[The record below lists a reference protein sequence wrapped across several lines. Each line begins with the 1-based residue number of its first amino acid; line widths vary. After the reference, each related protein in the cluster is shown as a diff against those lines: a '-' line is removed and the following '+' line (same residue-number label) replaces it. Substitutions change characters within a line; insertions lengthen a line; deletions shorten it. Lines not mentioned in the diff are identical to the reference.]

1 VSLLSSSL
9 TIIHFFIAELAE
21 LEIDRDNVVLVR
33 ELGEGQ
39 FGKVLEAQVTGLPGA
54 ENTSVT
60 AAVKFLN
67 SGSNA
72 ADRALFAEEAVRM
85 KPLEHE
91 HVVALLGVC
100 FSSEPAFIVLEYMP
114 KGDLKNFLRNCRPT
128 DEHGHLLG
136 PWLQIEMSR
145 QICSGLSYL
154 HEMNYVHRDIA
165 ARNVLIDG
173 NDVLK
178 ISDFGMHSE

>member
-1 VSLLSSSL
+1 MCSLCDIDFLD
-9 TIIHFFIAELAE
+9 ELEE
-21 LEIDRDNVVLVR
+21 LEINRENVVLIR

-39 FGKVLEAQVTGLPGA
+39 FGKVLEASISGIPGTDGRA
-54 ENTSVT
+54 ITT
-60 AAVKFLN
+60 AVKFLN

-72 ADRALFAEEAVRM
+72 ADRASFAEEAVRM
-85 KPLEHE
+85 KPLENE

-100 FSSEPAFIVLEYMP
+100 FRSEPAFIVLEYMP

-128 DEHGHLLG
+128 DEHGQLLS
-136 PWLQIEMSR
+136 PWHQLEMGR
-145 QICSGLSYL
+145 QICSGLAYL
-154 HEMNYVHRDIA
+154 HEMNYVHRDVA

-178 ISDFGMHSE
+178 ISDFGLSM